1 MKQTHFLSRIKNPA
15 LSSTDPSVGTVAYN
29 AHGGTT
35 SIHGES
41 HSYNAADQHVG
52 TSKGST
58 SVTYVRD
65 ATGRIVE
72 RDSSLEANLRY
83 SYGGPT
89 DASTAVLDANG
100 NLLAATV
107 SLPGGVSLT
116 DQSSGQVWSYTNVH
130 GDVTATANAS
140 GVKQGTTATY
150 DPYGNALG
158 GTKPDNSPGNMD
170 NQWLGGAQRLTEHA
184 SGLAPIVEMGARQ
197 YDPTTGRF
205 LSVDPVPG
213 GSANQYD
220 YTAQD
225 PINGLD
231 LDGRS
236 VVFGSWHYY
245 HLGGVHWGPWLGKT
259 W

>member
-1 MKQTHFLSRIKNPA
+1 MI
-15 LSSTDPSVGTVAYN
+15 
-29 AHGGTT
+29 
-35 SIHGES
+35 
-41 HSYNAADQHVG
+41 
-52 TSKGST
+52 
-58 SVTYVRD
+58 
-65 ATGRIVE
+65 
-72 RDSSLEANLRY
+72 
-83 SYGGPT
+83 
-89 DASTAVLDANG
+89 
-100 NLLAATV
+100 
-107 SLPGGVSLT
+107 LT

-245 HLGGVHWGPWLGKT
+245 YLGGVHWGPWLGMT
-259 W
+259 WLFGWGTGAYEQSRYGTRYIYRWRYALVIGYNYCRLYTDVQHYMVNYTQFQVAWSSGPVVIHHTIYTQETSVYIYWYHWY